1 MQDVDANIPRS
12 KNRLKYHSDAVDNLS
27 NDNNY
32 IEDDGL
38 VIDKNKKKTSNLS
51 NKDTLDYAERHNSIG
66 QYRVSFRDKI
76 DALKSKEK
84 TSKEKELQSAL
95 DRLNQ
100 LRLQRRV
107 QIENRLHIS
116 SGFLMRQ
123 AKERPR

>member
-12 KNRLKYHSDAVDNLS
+12 KNRLKYHSDAEDNLS
-27 NDNNY
+27 NDNND

-38 VIDKNKKKTSNLS
+38 VIDKNKKMTSNLS
-51 NKDTLDYAERHNSIG
+51 KKDTLDYAERHNSIG

-123 AKERPR
+123 AKERP

>member
-1 MQDVDANIPRS
+1 MQDIDANIPRS
-12 KNRLKYHSDAVDNLS
+12 KNRLKYHLDAEDNLS
-27 NDNNY
+27 KDNNN

-38 VIDKNKKKTSNLS
+38 VIDKNKKMTSNLS
-51 NKDTLDYAERHNSIG
+51 KKDTLDYAERHNSIG

-116 SGFLMRQ
+116 SGF
-123 AKERPR
+123 